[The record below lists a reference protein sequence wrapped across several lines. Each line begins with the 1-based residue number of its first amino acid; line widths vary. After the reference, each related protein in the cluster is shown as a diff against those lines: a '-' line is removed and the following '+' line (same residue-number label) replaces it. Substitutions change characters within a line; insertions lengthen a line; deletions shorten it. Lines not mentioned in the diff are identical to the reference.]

1 MWPVNAEHLIAV
13 QQDVAA
19 AAAAESWTKHANELR
34 VGGCWVCFHRGLTGR
49 GHSDDPA
56 WAAAVTMVGP
66 KVIDHHVTT
75 GVAGASYLPGLL
87 ALRLGPL
94 MEQTMRSLDKRPDV
108 LLLDASGRDHPRRA
122 GLAVHLGAVL
132 DMPTVGV
139 THRPLV
145 AKGPGPGN
153 HRGATSPLRIGE
165 EVVACWMCTR
175 PGTRPVV
182 VHPGW
187 AIDLPTAVDLV
198 AGSTPRH
205 RTPEPLRRARQF
217 ARNARA
223 EAPAGPAPR

>member
-1 MWPVNAEHLIAV
+1 VWPVDAEHLIAV
-13 QQDVAA
+13 QEDVAE
-19 AAAAESWTKHANELR
+19 AAAEPWTQHTSRLR
-34 VGGCWVCFHRGLTGR
+34 VGGCWVCFPLGLTGR
-49 GHSDDPA
+49 GHSGDPA

-66 KVIDHHVTT
+66 QVIDHHVTT
-75 GVAGASYLPGLL
+75 GVAGAPYLPGLL

-94 MEQTMRSLDKRPDV
+94 MEQAVRSLDKQPEV

-132 DMPTVGV
+132 DLPTVGV

-145 AKGPGPGN
+145 AEGPGPDN
-153 HRGATSPLRIGE
+153 RRGATSPLRIGE

-187 AIDLPTAVDLV
+187 AIDLPTAVELV
-198 AGSTPRH
+198 ARATPRH
-205 RTPEPLRRARQF
+205 RTPDPLRRARQL
-217 ARNARA
+217 ARTARA
-223 EAPAGPAPR
+223 VAPAGPAPR